1 MATFRKRGSSWQV
14 QVRREGH
21 PPLSKSFPTKSEA
34 MAWARGIESQI
45 DRAELPPTI
54 HDLRKLSVE
63 DLLSRYEREVTPTK
77 RGERSEKSRIGTI
90 RKHDIAKVRLCDLSG
105 ADVAKYRDKRLK
117 VVKAPTVR
125 RELVIL
131 RHLFEV
137 ARLEW
142 NVPLTAN
149 PVGSVKIPKDSKP
162 RERRLEA
169 GEAERLLSAIGERTA
184 WYLRPLLLLAIETG
198 MRRGELLSVQ
208 WKDVNLTAQT
218 IRLHKTKNGEPRVVP
233 LTPRAIAIVSSLR
246 GLSSAPPNKPT
257 DHLFPVK
264 ANAVRLAWER
274 LRTRAGIED
283 LRLHDLRHEAV
294 SRFFEMGL
302 TTPEVALI
310 SGHRDPRMLSRYT
323 HLRPE
328 NIAQKLARLT
338 EDHSTGRPLI
348 HQQSASPVSGDKV
361 VSAPGAINHHAE
373 ASL

>member
-34 MAWARGIESQI
+34 MAWARGIETQI

-54 HDLRKLSVE
+54 GDLRKLSVE
-63 DLLSRYEREVTPTK
+63 DLLCRYEREVTPTK
-77 RGERSEKSRIGTI
+77 RGEKSEKSRIGTI

-105 ADVAKYRDKRLK
+105 ADVAKYRNERLK
-117 VVKAPTVR
+117 IVKAPTVR

-208 WKDVNLTAQT
+208 WKDVNLTART

-233 LTPRAIAIVSSLR
+233 LTPQAIDIISSLKEP
-246 GLSSAPPNKPT
+246 SSDLRNRTT
-257 DHLFPVK
+257 DYLFPVK

-294 SRFFEMGL
+294 SRFFELGL

-310 SGHRDPRMLSRYT
+310 SGHRDPRMLNRYT
-323 HLRPE
+323 HLKPKHVAE
-328 NIAQKLARLT
+328 KLARLT
-338 EDHSTGRPLI
+338 S
-348 HQQSASPVSGDKV
+348 
-361 VSAPGAINHHAE
+361 E
-373 ASL
+373 AST